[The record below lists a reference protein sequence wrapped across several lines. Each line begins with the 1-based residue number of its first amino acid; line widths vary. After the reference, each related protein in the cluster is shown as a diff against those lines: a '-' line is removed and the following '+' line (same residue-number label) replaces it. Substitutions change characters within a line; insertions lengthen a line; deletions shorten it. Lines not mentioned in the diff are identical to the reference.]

1 MLLKKVNA
9 LIFAAF
15 LGFVMTLG
23 TPAYAAVE
31 SSGGGSREFMLS
43 CVYGAV
49 AGTLVGA
56 ATLAFTDKPNQNLN
70 RVARGASL
78 GLYAGM
84 LLGLYVVYGT
94 SEDDLDPVVFA
105 PAPVIDDV
113 TGNTSGGMLTT
124 AFSF

>member
-1 MLLKKVNA
+1 MLLKKVKVLISAVSFA
-9 LIFAAF
+9 L
-15 LGFVMTLG
+15 LMSLG
-23 TPAYAAVE
+23 TPVASAAE
-31 SSGGGSREFMLS
+31 PGGSREFMLS

-78 GLYAGM
+78 GLYAGIF
-84 LLGLYVVYGT
+84 LGLYVVYGT

-105 PAPVIDDV
+105 PAPVMDDI
-113 TGNTSGGMLTT
+113 TGSMDGGILMTS
-124 AFSF
+124 FSF

>member
-1 MLLKKVNA
+1 MLLKKLKV
-9 LIFAAF
+9 LIFSISMALLMALVPVQASAA
-15 LGFVMTLG
+15 
-23 TPAYAAVE
+23 E
-31 SSGGGSREFMLS
+31 STGGSREFMLS

-84 LLGLYVVYGT
+84 ILGFYVVYGT
-94 SEDDLDPVVFA
+94 SEDDMDPVVFA

-113 TGNTSGGMLTT
+113 TGNTNGGMLMT